1 MERSIELHVW
11 MVGCMDVCTLTLL
24 LPSLQL
30 SFLSHL
36 PSSFLPFIST
46 FHSNL
51 QSYILGSISPGGKHN
66 GRQNAEYKPGDHVFK
81 ELPNHSENKIRAL
94 SHRHHSFFTPS
105 PAFIVCRFF
114 FFFLDDGHSDRYEVI
129 IIVVL
134 ICISLIMNLLST
146 FSCAFFFKL
155 GYSCFAILCYF
166 LLCNRVNQLFVYVYL
181 LHFEPSSHH
190 STTISSL

>member
-1 MERSIELHVW
+1 
-11 MVGCMDVCTLTLL
+11 MDVCTLILL

-30 SFLSHL
+30 SFLSPL

-51 QSYILGSISPGGKHN
+51 QSYMLGSISPGGKHN
-66 GRQNAEYKPGDHVFK
+66 GRQNVEYKSLDCVFR

-94 SHRHHSFFTPS
+94 SHWHHPFSTPS
-105 PAFIVCRFF
+105 PAFIVCRY

-129 IIVVL
+129 VIVDS
-134 ICISLIMNLLST
+134 ICISLIMNLLRT
-146 FSCAFFFKL
+146 FFFFKL

-166 LLCNRVNQLFVYVYL
+166 LLCNRVNQLFVYIYL
-181 LHFEPSSHH
+181 LPFEPSSHH
-190 STTISSL
+190 SATIPSL

>member
-1 MERSIELHVW
+1 MADRMPSTSQGIMSSRSCPTTVRIKSGLFPT
-11 MVGCMDVCTLTLL
+11 DTTLSSHPLQPLL
-24 LPSLQL
+24 
-30 SFLSHL
+30 F
-36 PSSFLPFIST
+36 
-46 FHSNL
+46 
-51 QSYILGSISPGGKHN
+51 
-66 GRQNAEYKPGDHVFK
+66 AD
-81 ELPNHSENKIRAL
+81 
-94 SHRHHSFFTPS
+94 
-105 PAFIVCRFF
+105 F

-181 LHFEPSSHH
+181 LPFEPSSHH

>member
-1 MERSIELHVW
+1 MERSIKLHVW

-24 LPSLQL
+24 LPSLRL
-30 SFLSHL
+30 SFLSPL

-94 SHRHHSFFTPS
+94 SHRHHPFSTPS

-114 FFFLDDGHSDRYEVI
+114 FFFFLVDGHSDRYEVI
-129 IIVVL
+129 VIVVL

-146 FSCAFFFKL
+146 FSCAFFFL
-155 GYSCFAILCYF
+155 VG
-166 LLCNRVNQLFVYVYL
+166 V
-181 LHFEPSSHH
+181 
-190 STTISSL
+190 